1 MITAVKHHGSQAGV
15 LLAGAATPYTEHQS
29 GTVYECE
36 FEAIGASTQYR
47 ASSLTPRPIIAGM
60 LTAMID
66 DEGSGQY
73 AQVDAYGQYKVEL
86 MYDLSD
92 KWANKGS
99 SWIRM
104 ASPYAGANNG
114 MHFPLHKGT
123 EVILAFMGGDPDQPV
138 IVGAMTNSE
147 SPNVVTD
154 KKATAGGI
162 ATPGLNRLSMQDK
175 AGEEGIYMFT
185 PNSGTAFIMGAMGDE
200 PEPPVDILP
209 IPPLPDFI

>member
-1 MITAVKHHGSQAGV
+1 
-15 LLAGAATPYTEHQS
+15 
-29 GTVYECE
+29 
-36 FEAIGASTQYR
+36 
-47 ASSLTPRPIIAGM
+47 M